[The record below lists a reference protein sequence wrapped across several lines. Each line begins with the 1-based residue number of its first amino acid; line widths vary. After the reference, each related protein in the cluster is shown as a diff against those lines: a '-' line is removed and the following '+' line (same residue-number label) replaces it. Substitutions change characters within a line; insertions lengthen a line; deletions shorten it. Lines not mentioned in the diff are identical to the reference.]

1 MSGSSFSS
9 AEEKLEWF
17 MARDAVEVSMSEER
31 QDLGNNWMLSWCR
44 ALQSPNPE
52 GCCYPTHELL
62 GLEVCTEK
70 QTCGNVPVPW
80 GDKGGLWGAAV
91 VPLAQGGLKGHVGRM
106 TTLSYFSMPS
116 TEGREKRIFHLK
128 MDI

>member
-1 MSGSSFSS
+1 MNCWAWKS
-9 AEEKLEWF
+9 AQRSRPVAMF
-17 MARDAVEVSMSEER
+17 
-31 QDLGNNWMLSWCR
+31 LS
-44 ALQSPNPE
+44 PGETKE
-52 GCCYPTHELL
+52 GY
-62 GLEVCTEK
+62 G
-70 QTCGNVPVPW
+70 
-80 GDKGGLWGAAV
+80 GAAV